1 MANEYYVKEIGYK
14 AFSPVNASLDF
25 SYPYWNGIRVVSS
38 EMTASLVSFPWY
50 GDTMTIRMWGMLHL
64 NTGTLASGVNVL
76 TRQDGYQYIYNTS
89 TKVFEVYDET
99 KTLKSRTTNIT
110 SIADMKIDFTIA
122 NSHQFKVIYG
132 GNDDSTKYF
141 IIGHF
146 EKPAYDMVIDD
157 DSKEGV
163 GNIYLADLARPYDK
177 DDINNPTYFIKL
189 LATYDT
195 IINKA
200 GTTGTTGTTVY
211 EYFGEWSRLHV
222 ANGGYYQYTGLN
234 KYPTLLFNKV
244 LSNTYFYLKGFE
256 WLRAVHVKVDPTHI
270 DPHDPKVDPTHIDP
284 YDPKVDPTHI
294 DPYDPKGEN
303 CSGTFVT
310 IDDDGGVKWIAII
323 APKGQ
328 NKKDI
333 KKYQANKEYKQCSFV
348 EYNYEYYRCITPY
361 TSTGDFESEINNW
374 IKVDSK
380 INSDY
385 ICGDCES
392 CHDGINTDYYLT
404 YNDNIYEVEVGREY
418 KKDEVLTYVN
428 EDGFRTNYLVLQ
440 DFTLTDLG
448 IDSKYLN
455 KICDV
460 LIKNK
465 QYPKLIAKP
474 LSLTWLLSEYSTSL
488 YPALEPLQRPD
499 VGINNRPVYEPWLI
513 YGKYKFVIA
522 GHGEHW
528 NDDITISLYDL
539 SPSW

>member
-1 MANEYYVKEIGYK
+1 MANDYYVEEIGYR
-14 AFSPVNASLDF
+14 AFSPVNASFDF
-25 SYPYWNGIRVVSS
+25 SYPYWNGIRVVSA
-38 EMTASLVSFPWY
+38 EMLSNLTQFPWY
-50 GDTMTIRMWGMLHL
+50 GDTMTMSMWGMLHL
-64 NTGTLASGVNVL
+64 NIGTLPAGTAVL
-76 TRQDGYQYIYNTS
+76 TRQDGYLYVYNTS

-99 KTLKSRTTNIT
+99 NTLKSRTTNIT

-122 NSHQFKVIYG
+122 NSHQFKVVYG

-146 EKPAYDMVIDD
+146 EKPVYDMVIDD

-177 DDINNPTYFIKL
+177 DDINNPTFFIKL

-200 GTTGTTGTTVY
+200 GTTVY

-234 KYPTLLFNKV
+234 KYPTLSFNKV
-244 LSNTYFYLKGFE
+244 LSNTYFYLDDFE
-256 WLRAVHVKVDPTHI
+256 WLRANYTKVDPTDI
-270 DPHDPKVDPTHIDP
+270 P
-284 YDPKVDPTHI
+284 
-294 DPYDPKGEN
+294 PYDPKGEN
-303 CSGTFVT
+303 CSGTSVT
-310 IDDDGGVKWIAII
+310 IDGAGGVTWIAII

-348 EYNYEYYRCITPY
+348 EYNYEYYRCITSY
-361 TSTGDFESEINNW
+361 TSTGDFESEIKNW

-385 ICGDCES
+385 ICGDCTS
-392 CHDGINTDYYLT
+392 SGGGSAACHDGINTDYYLT
-404 YNDNIYEVEVGREY
+404 YNDNIYEAEVGREY

-428 EDGFRTNYLVLQ
+428 EDGFKTNYLVLE
-440 DFTLTDLG
+440 DFTLTDIG
-448 IDSKYLN
+448 TDSKHLN
-455 KICDV
+455 KICDLLV
-460 LIKNK
+460 KVRK
-465 QYPKLIAKP
+465 YPKLTATP
-474 LSLTWLLSEYSTSL
+474 LSVTWLLSEYSKSL
-488 YPALEPLQRPD
+488 YPALEPIQRPD
-499 VGINNRPVYEPWLI
+499 QGINNRPVYEPWMI
-513 YGKYKFVIA
+513 CGKYKFVIA
-522 GHGEHW
+522 GYGEHW